1 MWLHSLKYLLI
12 LYLLLRKSGKELRDD
27 VIFYVII
34 HFVFSSTFNS
44 MNHRPPTAFCSLV
57 MGGWCSSYVLSWPF
71 FFTVSCRLLIMSF
84 YYFCFALPKLR
95 TSDYHNHIDC
105 LMCYEW
111 ALKITNSTV
120 PTFLKSI
127 ISIKSDFYVL
137 SLYKNYY
144 YQIRPTI
151 TNFPQVNNRLK
162 PEFYVLEL
170 KMLVAPRPGLYDA
183 DANSI
188 FQSYMRPV
196 AFTKYHLPQQLWP
209 YYFYSTNG
217 ALLF

>member
-1 MWLHSLKYLLI
+1 MAKIKFEDIEIKLWLHSLKYLLI

-34 HFVFSSTFNS
+34 QFVFSSTFIS

-95 TSDYHNHIDC
+95 TSDYHNPIDC

-127 ISIKSDFYVL
+127 ISIKFDFYVL

-144 YQIRPTI
+144 YQIMPTV
-151 TNFPQVNNRLK
+151 TNFPQVNNQAQAWVLCS
-162 PEFYVLEL
+162 LEL
-170 KMLVAPRPGLYDA
+170 KMLVTPRPGLYDT
-183 DANSI
+183 DAYSI
-188 FQSYMRPV
+188 F
-196 AFTKYHLPQQLWP
+196 
-209 YYFYSTNG
+209 
-217 ALLF
+217 

>member
-1 MWLHSLKYLLI
+1 MAKIKFEDIKIKLWLHSLKYLLI

-34 HFVFSSTFNS
+34 QFVFSSTFIS

-57 MGGWCSSYVLSWPF
+57 MGGWCSSYVLPWPF

-95 TSDYHNHIDC
+95 TSDYHNPIDC

-151 TNFPQVNNRLK
+151 TNFPQVNNQAQAW
-162 PEFYVLEL
+162 VLCSRIEN
-170 KMLVAPRPGLYDA
+170 AG
-183 DANSI
+183 
-188 FQSYMRPV
+188 
-196 AFTKYHLPQQLWP
+196 
-209 YYFYSTNG
+209 G
-217 ALLF
+217 AEAWTIWCRC

>member
-1 MWLHSLKYLLI
+1 MAKIKFEDIEIKLWLHSLKYLLI

-34 HFVFSSTFNS
+34 QFVFSSTFIS

-95 TSDYHNHIDC
+95 TSDYHNPIDC

-144 YQIRPTI
+144 YQIMPTV
-151 TNFPQVNNRLK
+151 TNFPQVNNQAQAWFLCS
-162 PEFYVLEL
+162 LEL
-170 KMLVAPRPGLYDA
+170 KMLVTPRPGLYDT
-183 DANSI
+183 DAYSI
-188 FQSYMRPV
+188 F
-196 AFTKYHLPQQLWP
+196 
-209 YYFYSTNG
+209 
-217 ALLF
+217 

>member
-1 MWLHSLKYLLI
+1 MAKIKFEDIEIKLWLHSLKYLLI

-34 HFVFSSTFNS
+34 QFVFSSTFIS

-95 TSDYHNHIDC
+95 TSDYHNPIDC

-127 ISIKSDFYVL
+127 ISIKSDVYVL

-144 YQIRPTI
+144 YQIMPTV
-151 TNFPQVNNRLK
+151 TNFPQVNNQAQA
-162 PEFYVLEL
+162 EFYVLL
-170 KMLVAPRPGLYDA
+170 NWKCWWHRGLD
-183 DANSI
+183 
-188 FQSYMRPV
+188 
-196 AFTKYHLPQQLWP
+196 
-209 YYFYSTNG
+209 
-217 ALLF
+217 